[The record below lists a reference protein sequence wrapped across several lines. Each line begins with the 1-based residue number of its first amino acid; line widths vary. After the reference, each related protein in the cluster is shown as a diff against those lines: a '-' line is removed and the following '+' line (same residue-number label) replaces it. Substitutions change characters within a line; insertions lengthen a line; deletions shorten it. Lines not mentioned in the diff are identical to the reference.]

1 MLLYGWYWPIG
12 RGDRFM
18 GSLWIP
24 CVFAFTWS
32 AFELRRLVGSRFGD
46 VAYLTIHG
54 VILISLAWQIVGIL
68 WRFAAGIYLVT
79 RN

>member
-1 MLLYGWYWPIG
+1 
-12 RGDRFM
+12 M

-24 CVFAFTWS
+24 SVFALTWL
-32 AFELRRLVGSRFGD
+32 AFEFRRRVESPFGD
-46 VAYLTIHG
+46 TAYLAVHG